1 MNSEPHVGFLTKAGR
16 GTPTCGPYE
25 SWSKHGICLGYII
38 VIVIIVTIII
48 TIIIYTYINYIIYI
62 IIYICVLMWD
72 LNQQQWEYDGNKP
85 SKWLLT
91 GGFMVI

>member
-1 MNSEPHVGFLTKAGR
+1 MS
-16 GTPTCGPYE
+16 
-25 SWSKHGICLGYII
+25 HGQNMVYAWDILLLSLLLLLLLLLLLYIRI
-38 VIVIIVTIII
+38 SIIL
-48 TIIIYTYINYIIYI
+48 YI

>member
-1 MNSEPHVGFLTKAGR
+1 M
-16 GTPTCGPYE
+16 
-25 SWSKHGICLGYII
+25 
-38 VIVIIVTIII
+38 
-48 TIIIYTYINYIIYI
+48 
-62 IIYICVLMWD
+62 CVLMWA